1 MKAHTKRKKFP
12 NLTFNIANDVWKIN
26 HVVEIV
32 LSLEQSEKGLENIFL
47 FHFHSKDF

>member
-1 MKAHTKRKKFP
+1 MKAHTKRKKFS

-32 LSLEQSEKGLENIFL
+32 LSLEK
-47 FHFHSKDF
+47 KKV